1 MWQQRVTFPALLIL
15 LVAVLALKGCG
26 VVTQNQPPEVNLA
39 TGYILLSQ
47 VRLMGA
53 DAVKTRLI
61 SPDEGRNILS
71 LTDTARTTL
80 DVARDAYFGGSK
92 DAPNK
97 ALQIVDVIL
106 NQIRNDLDAKMTA
119 RAKAAKGVK

>member
-1 MWQQRVTFPALLIL
+1 
-15 LVAVLALKGCG
+15 
-26 VVTQNQPPEVNLA
+26 
-39 TGYILLSQ
+39 
-47 VRLMGA
+47 MGA